1 MQRNPFNR
9 NQILY
14 TQPYYQGLPVLP
26 QPDGMIESYLG
37 RLQQVIDTTLDD
49 YPRVFAFRVDL
60 RFPAYC
66 QGVSWLLQE
75 TGNVA
80 ITKFIASFKAKMK
93 YCRAI
98 ARQSNRYAHDSVV
111 RYVWTREV
119 GAEGMLHYH
128 LAILLNRDAFAALG
142 TFELGRSNIYNRLT
156 EAWASALG
164 ITVEAAAGLVNIP
177 DNAGY
182 YLSRGDLGGQGEFFR
197 RASYL
202 CKASTKSTS
211 KGHHGFGF
219 SRN

>member
-1 MQRNPFNR
+1 MQRNPLNR
-9 NQILY
+9 NQTIY

-26 QPDGMIESYLG
+26 QPGGMIESYLG
-37 RLQQVIDTTLDD
+37 SLQRVIGTTLDD
-49 YPRVFAFRVDL
+49 YPRVFAFRLDL

-66 QGVSWLLQE
+66 QEASVLLQE

-80 ITKFIASFKAKMK
+80 ITKFLASFKAKMK
-93 YCRAI
+93 HCRAV
-98 ARQSNRYAHDSVV
+98 ARQSNPYAHDSVV

-142 TFELGRSNIYNRLT
+142 AFELGRRNIYNRLT

-177 DNAGY
+177 DNAVY
-182 YLSRGDLGGQGEFFR
+182 HLNRDDQLGQGEFFR

-202 CKASTKSTS
+202 CKASTKSTGKS
-211 KGHHGFGF
+211 HHGFGA

>member
-26 QPDGMIESYLG
+26 QPGGMIESYLG

-60 RFPAYC
+60 RFPACC

-75 TGNVA
+75 TGNVT
-80 ITKFIASFKAKMK
+80 ITKFLASFKAKMK
-93 YCRAI
+93 YCRTI

-119 GAEGMLHYH
+119 GTEGMLHYH
-128 LAILLNRDAFAALG
+128 LAILLNREAFATLG
-142 TFELGRSNIYNRLT
+142 TFELGRRNIYNRLT